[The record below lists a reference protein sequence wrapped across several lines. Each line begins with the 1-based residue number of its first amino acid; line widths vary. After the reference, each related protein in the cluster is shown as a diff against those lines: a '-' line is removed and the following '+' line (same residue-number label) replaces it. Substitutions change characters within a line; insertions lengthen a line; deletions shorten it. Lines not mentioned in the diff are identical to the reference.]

1 MAAVIETFHRYVT
14 IWTCMGSAGTITAAL
29 YTAHQMAR
37 TRGIQSRILLA
48 MLVEIDNGQHLDA
61 PSREHVSADIAAFT
75 HVSSLSPFMKLFFNL
90 SLRLFTPTPRH
101 PIMSRLSFLKY
112 YSSRMILILRLPPSL
127 PIAFG
132 TNIELHLTGPGK
144 FGTIPSP
151 VCDKFP

>member
-75 HVSSLSPFMKLFFNL
+75 HVSSLSPFTKRSLIHL
-90 SLRLFTPTPRH
+90 SGSSPRLRDTRSCPAC
-101 PIMSRLSFLKY
+101 
-112 YSSRMILILRLPPSL
+112 PS
-127 PIAFG
+127 
-132 TNIELHLTGPGK
+132 
-144 FGTIPSP
+144 
-151 VCDKFP
+151 